1 MKFLKTLQKRESEQP
16 FKEESLEAAADL
28 VEVVK
33 TTKNEPEGL
42 LSQSDL
48 RIGAP
53 QIDSSVVGKVTTTKK
68 TVQPKP
74 RIPNPII
81 EAVQKVP
88 SSGVLK
94 FPKVTVDVEQV
105 NSRIVAITQPLS
117 PYCEEYRSLRTHFFH
132 KGQKRKLRTI
142 VVVSVGPSEGKSIT
156 ALNLS
161 WLFAQTDG
169 VRALLIDSDL
179 RMPSLATYLGIENKK
194 GLSDVLTGNAALT
207 EAIVQLDPAG
217 LFVLPGGAARSDVA
231 ELISGPRF
239 AEILKEAEGLFDYVI
254 VDAPPLGIFADAA
267 VLIDLVDGALLVV
280 KADQTRYKDIDR
292 VLDTLPRERMLGTVL
307 NHSEDTLMDES
318 YYKYGLY
325 GNYAQAAVE

>member
-16 FKEESLEAAADL
+16 FKEESLETAADL

-33 TTKNEPEGL
+33 TSKNEPAGM
-42 LSQSDL
+42 LSQNDL

-53 QIDSSVVGKVTTTKK
+53 QTGSSVVGKVTTTKK

-81 EAVQKVP
+81 DERKER

-94 FPKVTVDVEQV
+94 FPKVTVDVERV

-117 PYCEEYRSLRTHFFH
+117 PYCEEYRSLRTHILH

-142 VVVSVGPSEGKSIT
+142 VVVSIGPSEGKSIT

-179 RMPSLATYLGIENKK
+179 RMPSLATYLGIDNRT

-207 EAIVQLDPAG
+207 DAIVQLDPAG
-217 LFVLPGGAARSDVA
+217 LYVLPGGAARSDVA

-239 AEILKEAEGLFDYVI
+239 GEILKEAEGLFDYVI

-325 GNYAQAAVE
+325 GSYAQAAVE